1 MMLTT
6 DLYDAAVR
14 NKMVKV
20 ETHIGFQHF
29 DISKAPDNLPLIR
42 KSEVQ
47 HGSIFRGVRK
57 TALGFEVCIYIYILV
72 YIAIMGGVS

>member
-1 MMLTT
+1 MLTT

-14 NKMVKV
+14 DKMVRV
-20 ETHIGFQHF
+20 ERHNGFQDF

-42 KSEVQ
+42 KFEVQ

-57 TALGFEVCIYIYILV
+57 SALGFEVYIYKC
-72 YIAIMGGVS
+72 IAIMGRVS